1 MRLFKRI
8 ARHARLTWQNYG
20 RLPSPP
26 FLILFINSIC
36 NQKCEHCFYWR
47 NLNRK
52 DDLTR
57 EELLAL
63 SRSLGRIENL
73 NLSGGEPFLRPEF
86 GEICRQFIRHNRVR
100 EIYVPTNG
108 SFTERT
114 VEQVRS
120 VLEEKSLKLFVAELS
135 LDGMPEFHDRFR
147 GMKNAF
153 ARAME
158 TYDALAEL
166 QKSDPRLRIHANSVA
181 TDANM
186 DEIRKLTTY
195 LFEQYP
201 RIDHHNLAIIRGDR
215 KNPSLMGPQLQE
227 YAELYEY
234 VRRLWASRERGR
246 YGAIVEPMLQSV
258 KVRTAEAHAQVVPCR
273 AGILTGVVYSNGDV
287 SFCET
292 HPPIGNIRDK
302 PFPEIWRSAKAR
314 ALRGSVRAG
323 ECTCT
328 NEVFLWPS
336 IVYQPLHLLRSLL
349 GSKPWR
355 AAPPLAPDERVFVP
369 IETLFP
375 AEPARGAA
383 AGSERKSEHAALA
396 VLSQPPD

>member
-1 MRLFKRI
+1 MNLLARLV
-8 ARHARLTWQNYG
+8 RHARITRTNYQEA
-20 RLPSPP
+20 PTPP
-26 FLILFINSIC
+26 FLILFINSTC

-47 NLNRK
+47 NLNRR
-52 DDLTR
+52 DDLTK
-57 EELLAL
+57 EELFGL
-63 SRSLGRIENL
+63 SRSLGRVENL
-73 NLSGGEPFLRPEF
+73 SLSGGEPFLRREF
-86 GEICRQFIRHNRVR
+86 AEVCRQFIRHNGTRQ
-100 EIYVPTNG
+100 IYVPTNG
-108 SFTERT
+108 SFTDRT

-120 VLEEKSLKLFVAELS
+120 VLEEKALKLFVAELS

-147 GMKNAF
+147 GMQNAF

-195 LFEQYP
+195 LFEQHP
-201 RIDHHNLAIIRGDR
+201 KIDHHNLAIIRGDR

-234 VRRLWASRERGR
+234 LRRLWASRERGR
-246 YGAIVEPMLQSV
+246 YGATVEPILQWV
-258 KVRTAEAHAQVVPCR
+258 KVRTAETQAQVVPCR

-292 HPPIGNIRDK
+292 HPPIGNIREK
-302 PFPEIWRSAKAR
+302 PFPEIWRSAPAQ
-314 ALRGSVRAG
+314 ALRRSVRAG

-336 IVYQPLHLLRSLL
+336 IVYQPMHLLRSLL

-355 AAPPLAPDERVFVP
+355 AAPALAPDERVFVP
-369 IETLFP
+369 IETLSP
-375 AEPARGAA
+375 VAPARGAA
-383 AGSERKSEHAALA
+383 AASERKPEHAALPI
-396 VLSQPPD
+396 LSEPRD